1 MEIETLKGLLDTANR
16 QQLFEEILKQLK
28 EFGNSDYAKYD
39 VFETPEGP
47 IPVVR
52 LSKSIETRNVKNVKV
67 FVGAQHNEYN
77 GLFGMIEFLKVIEN
91 QEIDIAKILENDQML
106 IFFPLMN
113 PYGFSNPREDNK
125 SGYYLKDGTNL
136 NRYWR
141 RTFAPEYNDLNDDH
155 NDYPIPEHS
164 KIVKKVLKQYWD
176 NDNISIYILDFHE
189 TSLLRRSLGELSL
202 NLHKE
207 SITYKFDRIYKEIII
222 FNILKL
228 YNIPY
233 HREPLFKTCSRDVNH
248 KHIQLSIKQLEVVY
262 EKLLDFISINRDKMP
277 FFFCYSK
284 SSKEYCQNL
293 AHIVFNK
300 LKERNTLWGIYEPS
314 ISHQHVYHGCIVLMN
329 EATSRKNLYSMEIEC
344 HKQFFNIFEE
354 IEKSKTD
361 PSYYDKKLR
370 SINISIELV
379 VESIKEMI
387 KHF

>member
-1 MEIETLKGLLDTANR
+1 
-16 QQLFEEILKQLK
+16 
-28 EFGNSDYAKYD
+28 
-39 VFETPEGP
+39 
-47 IPVVR
+47 
-52 LSKSIETRNVKNVKV
+52 
-67 FVGAQHNEYN
+67 
-77 GLFGMIEFLKVIEN
+77 
-91 QEIDIAKILENDQML
+91 
-106 IFFPLMN
+106 MN
-113 PYGFSNPREDNK
+113 PYGFLNPRKDNK

-141 RTFAPEYNDLNDDH
+141 RTFAPEYPDLNDDH
-155 NDYPIPEHS
+155 HDYPIPEHP
-164 KIVKKVLKQYWD
+164 KIVKKVLKQYWEHE
-176 NDNISIYILDFHE
+176 NISIYILDFHE
-189 TSLLRRSLGELSL
+189 TSLLRRSLAELSQ

-233 HREPLFKTCSRDVNH
+233 HREPLFRTCTRDVNH
-248 KHIQLSIKQLEVVY
+248 KHIQLSIKQLDVVY
-262 EKLLDFISINRDKMP
+262 EKLLDFISINSDKLP

-284 SSKEYCQNL
+284 RSKEYCQNL
-293 AHIVFNK
+293 ANIVYNK

-361 PSYYDKKLR
+361 PFYFDKKLR
-370 SINISIELV
+370 SINISIELI

-387 KHF
+387 KLF